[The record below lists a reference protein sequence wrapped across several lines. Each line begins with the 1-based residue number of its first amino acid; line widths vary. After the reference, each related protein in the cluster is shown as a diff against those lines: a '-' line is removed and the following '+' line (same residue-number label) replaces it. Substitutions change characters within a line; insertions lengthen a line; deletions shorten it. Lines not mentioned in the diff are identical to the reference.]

1 MLEKLLNDFLSK
13 LGAGSREMVYL
24 SVTPGVG
31 LELIQVDPVI
41 KSVKTYAYKPLEYS
55 ESMRE
60 IANYDD
66 FKTALQE
73 LFTELNIN
81 PKCNIVLSLPMVHFG
96 KMNLP
101 LLLGDDAV
109 AEAIVSEVEQAYIFK
124 RCEPVVSWFE
134 ANTSGSSSDT
144 RTIFYSAV
152 QKTAVD
158 KIKEILTELGAVL
171 SGLEISL
178 ISTLRALSFSELA
191 STQMTEG
198 TSWNLMLVNSTGY
211 SLVAMSGKN
220 IIDYYEEPLALK
232 TYEVEEIYNVINASA
247 QIALMNFP
255 TNYLYIISDTDMVS
269 AEHLASKLPVEG
281 KIDFFEN
288 NSFKKREVLPVSLE
302 ILPDQVMKIS
312 VEAVGVAVANEEHY
326 PVKLEF
332 SGNKVETSTSHEEQE
347 EGFEE
352 TISFHFHGREILLT
366 NSVLKKISFMFAAV
380 LLIPAVVALYTLP
393 ILQKNK
399 QTALD
404 EIKSKIGNL
413 ENEIRVLTEQ
423 TSTSSTF
430 VVKTEIEKVLKNN
443 RTKLIC
449 YSAIGEAVPKNL
461 WVTYFKT
468 NNDGKVNVKGV
479 AEDVE
484 DIYRFFKNLKDS
496 LINSQLRLQKL
507 EMLES
512 LDDAV
517 ASSGPT
523 LYEFEITNM
532 SAVAPAAP
540 EAAGKE
546 GDANVAEPKSG
557 KAQNKA
563 SAPKFN
569 VNKKVNDLEPVTL
582 PD

>member
-468 NNDGKVNVKGV
+468 NNDG
-479 AEDVE
+479 
-484 DIYRFFKNLKDS
+484 
-496 LINSQLRLQKL
+496 
-507 EMLES
+507 
-512 LDDAV
+512 
-517 ASSGPT
+517 
-523 LYEFEITNM
+523 
-532 SAVAPAAP
+532 
-540 EAAGKE
+540 
-546 GDANVAEPKSG
+546 
-557 KAQNKA
+557 
-563 SAPKFN
+563 
-569 VNKKVNDLEPVTL
+569 
-582 PD
+582 